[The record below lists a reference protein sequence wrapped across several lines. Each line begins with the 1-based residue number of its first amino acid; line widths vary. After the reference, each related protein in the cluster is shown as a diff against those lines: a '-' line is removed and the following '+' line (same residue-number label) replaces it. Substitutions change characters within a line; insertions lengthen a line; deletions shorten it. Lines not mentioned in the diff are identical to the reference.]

1 MKTVLML
8 LICALAASPA
18 WSQSEGLPPLDYV
31 AVPDSFKLPAGMTFG
46 STSGVAINSQGHI
59 FVLHRGPGPLM
70 EFDAGGTFIRALGD
84 GFFDRPHGLRI
95 DAEDNIWA
103 TDVAAHVVYKM
114 NRDGR
119 IVLVLGV
126 RGSAGDR
133 HPYGHLPLFNEP
145 NDVAFAPNG
154 DIYVVQ
160 GHGKGEPRVL
170 RLTAAGTSS
179 TPGGGRARDPA
190 RSATDMPTGPD
201 PRGPANVPDRTNHP
215 TQRSAPNAISC

>member
-84 GFFDRPHGLRI
+84 GLFDRPHGLRI
-95 DAEDNIWA
+95 DAQDNIWA
-103 TDVAAHVVYKM
+103 TDVAGHAVYKFSPE
-114 NRDGR
+114 GR

-126 RGSAGDR
+126 RGRPGEW
-133 HPYGHLPLFNEP
+133 HEYGHLRLFNEP
-145 NDVAFAPNG
+145 NDVAVAANG
-154 DIYVVQ
+154 DLFVVQ
-160 GHGKGEPRVL
+160 GHGKGPSQV
-170 RLTAAGTSS
+170 
-179 TPGGGRARDPA
+179 
-190 RSATDMPTGPD
+190 
-201 PRGPANVPDRTNHP
+201 
-215 TQRSAPNAISC
+215 